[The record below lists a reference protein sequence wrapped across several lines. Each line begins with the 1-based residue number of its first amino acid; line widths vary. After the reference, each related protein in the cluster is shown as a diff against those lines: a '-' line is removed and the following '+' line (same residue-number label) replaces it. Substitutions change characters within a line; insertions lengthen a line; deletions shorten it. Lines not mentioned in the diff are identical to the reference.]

1 MASTAA
7 CNLLDK
13 HRHLIANFNFNVTV
27 SVAAVKYSFAQAGEI
42 LPKINVFKQYYVY
55 TQAGTCLLLR
65 VNSDVVVM
73 WCIPPPNSSPFFE
86 VFAIP

>member
-42 LPKINVFKQYYVY
+42 LPKINVFKQYYY
-55 TQAGTCLLLR
+55 ASRNLFTSAREQRC
-65 VNSDVVVM
+65 SCDVVY
-73 WCIPPPNSSPFFE
+73 SS
-86 VFAIP
+86 AQ